1 MADNKSEKPTAQRMR
16 KAREDGQFLSS
27 RGILTGVQFVM
38 FVWLIGNILP
48 DWSRELQQSTRRI
61 IASAFV
67 PEIPPEAW
75 ITLMRS
81 LLWSTFVPL
90 LKLGASLVGVTLA
103 INLAVT
109 RFGFSLNKLTP
120 QISNFN
126 PMGRLG
132 GLPMQNLKSLGEALF
147 LICALGFLI
156 NSFYREQTAAFLQIP
171 FQSLPVSVSGIASSI
186 QTLLWK
192 SAFIFVLFGSLDIA
206 FQYKRYMSKLKMSKQ
221 EIRDEH
227 KRSEGD
233 PAIKMRIRRLRREL
247 LRRQMM
253 KQVPLATAVI
263 VNPTHFAVAIRYDIE
278 TMASP
283 MVVAKGKNWL
293 ALRIRHVA
301 TQNEVPIIENPPL
314 ARALY
319 DAAEIGSAI
328 SPEFY
333 KAIAEVLAYVYKLMG
348 RKLPG

>member
-27 RGILTGVQFVM
+27 RGILTAVQFVM

-48 DWSRELQQSTRRI
+48 DWSRQMQQNMGKTLV
-61 IASAFV
+61 SAFQAD
-67 PEIPPEAW
+67 IPPEAW
-75 ITLMRS
+75 ISLMRS
-81 LLWSTFVPL
+81 LLLSTFLPL
-90 LKLGASLVGVTLA
+90 LKLGACLFGATLA

-109 RFGFSLNKLTP
+109 RLGFSFNKFIP
-120 QISNFN
+120 QIGNFN
-126 PMGRLG
+126 PMGRLS
-132 GLPMQNLKSLGEALF
+132 GLPMQNLKSLGEAAF
-147 LICALGFLI
+147 LMCALGILI
-156 NSFYREQTAAFLQIP
+156 NSLYREQTARFLQIP
-171 FQSLPVSVSGIASSI
+171 FQSLPVAVSEVASSI
-186 QTLLWK
+186 QSLLWK

-221 EIRDEH
+221 EVRDEH

-233 PAIKMRIRRLRREL
+233 PQIKMRIRRLRREL

-348 RKLPG
+348 RKLPA

>member
-1 MADNKSEKPTAQRMR
+1 MADNKSEKPTAQRLT
-16 KAREDGQFLSS
+16 KARDDGQFLSS
-27 RGILTGVQFVM
+27 RGMLTAIQFVI
-38 FVWLIGNILP
+38 FVWLIGSILP
-48 DWSRELQQSTRRI
+48 DWSRQLQHNMGSLFVR
-61 IASAFV
+61 AFE
-67 PEIPPEAW
+67 PEISPETW
-75 ITLMRS
+75 ISLMRN
-81 LLWSTFVPL
+81 LLWSSLSPL
-90 LKLGASLVGVTLA
+90 LKLGACLFGATLI

-109 RFGFSLNKLTP
+109 RLGFSLKKLTP
-120 QISNFN
+120 QIGNLN
-126 PMGRLG
+126 PMGRLS
-132 GLPMQNLKSLGEALF
+132 GLPMQNLKSVAEALF
-147 LICALGFLI
+147 LILALAIFV
-156 NSFYREQTAAFLQIP
+156 NSFYQEQTGLFLRIP
-171 FQSLPVSVSGIASSI
+171 FQALPVSVSEIASSI
-186 QTLLWK
+186 HGLLWK
-192 SAFIFVLFGSLDIA
+192 SAFLFVLFGSFDVA
-206 FQYKRYMSKLKMSKQ
+206 FQYRRYMSRLKMSKQ
-221 EIRDEH
+221 EVKDEH

-233 PAIKMRIRRLRREL
+233 PQVKMRIRRLRREL

-253 KQVPLATAVI
+253 KQVPLATAVV

-283 MVVAKGKNWL
+283 VVVAKGKNWL

-348 RKLPG
+348 RKLPS